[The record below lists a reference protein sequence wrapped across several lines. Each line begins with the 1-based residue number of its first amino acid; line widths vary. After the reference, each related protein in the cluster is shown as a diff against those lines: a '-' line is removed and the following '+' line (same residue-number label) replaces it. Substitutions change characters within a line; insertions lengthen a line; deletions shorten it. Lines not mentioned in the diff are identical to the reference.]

1 MSKRIP
7 VTVIAGGQGSGKTAV
22 LNGWNAIS
30 GLSNVVVLSHSLVG
44 MDYQRAYQVNE
55 GIYIHEAGCLCCAV
69 RGDLVQTLQR
79 LFMDALHRKIPKFSR
94 IVIEA
99 SAGADPATF
108 KYLVEYE
115 RFLADRYVYAGCL
128 TLVDVTQRLPD
139 THATSALV
147 ASGLSFG
154 RMIKAADANTTA
166 NTDDNERGDK
176 SIYAT
181 VKKRAHASGVEV
193 TRAVIGAPSMS
204 AGSDAGRGAS
214 SEKSSNTSSDTSSD
228 ASSDANNVAS
238 EASNEMA
245 NNGTNVDAIKDAGAA
260 ANVALAQI
268 RSADVLLLTHA
279 DRVSSCQLSRV
290 RSLLR
295 SLNPGAVCHT
305 VQTLPGL
312 VSLFEEG

>member
-22 LNGWNAIS
+22 LNGWNVTS
-30 GLSNVVVLSHSLVG
+30 GLSDVVVLSHSLVG

-79 LFMDALHRKIPKFSR
+79 LFMDALHRKIPKFAR

-99 SAGADPATF
+99 SAGADPAIF

-128 TLVDVTQRLPD
+128 TLVDVTQRLPG
-139 THATSALV
+139 THTRSALL
-147 ASGLSFG
+147 ASGLGFG

-176 SIYAT
+176 SSHAII
-181 VKKRAHASGVEV
+181 KKRAYASGVEV
-193 TRAVIGAPSMS
+193 TRAVIGPPGMS
-204 AGSDAGRGAS
+204 AGSDAGRG
-214 SEKSSNTSSDTSSD
+214 TSSDT
-228 ASSDANNVAS
+228 SSDANNVAS
-238 EASNEMA
+238 EASNEVA
-245 NNGTNVDAIKDAGAA
+245 NNGANADAIKDAGAV

-268 RSADVLLLTHA
+268 RSADVLLLTYA

-295 SLNPGAVCHT
+295 SLNRDAVCHT